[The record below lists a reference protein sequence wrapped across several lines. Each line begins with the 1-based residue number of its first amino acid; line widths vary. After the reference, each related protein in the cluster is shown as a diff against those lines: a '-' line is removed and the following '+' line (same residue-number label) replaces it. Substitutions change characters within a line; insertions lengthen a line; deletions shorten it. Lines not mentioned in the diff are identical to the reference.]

1 VRRWRWVGFGGSAL
15 VAAAAY
21 VVGANVGPVPA
32 GQVALSTRPTHLLGL
47 AGWLV
52 GAAALVFSWL
62 AIARAAPRTTPT
74 AATSSK
80 SRPPGA
86 TEVATSSEL
95 RGSWGGRAGRG
106 ASTGWLIATGAL
118 WALPLLVAPPLGS
131 RDIFAYACQ
140 GAAYAHGLD
149 PYSIGAQASS
159 CRWAAAVPELWR
171 GTPAPYGPLWLPL
184 AAGAASLAGASLWAA
199 VTVLRML
206 ALAGLVL
213 AGWCLHRLARQCG
226 VDPRT
231 ALWLGLLSPLV
242 LVHAV
247 SGAHN
252 DALVTG
258 LVLAGLVV
266 AVAGRPATGSR
277 RLLYAAGCGAIFGL
291 ALAVKVTAVVAAPFA
306 LLLLAPAEAGRP
318 GWAHG
323 SGQPGGAGWA
333 GGASGRGDPGAA
345 DWPGADDW
353 LGTAGRI
360 SAAGG
365 LGAVGG
371 IGGIDEFGAAGWPSR
386 GGSRRFG
393 LVAVPFIVAA
403 LGCYAV
409 LSVATGLG
417 LGWISALG
425 PTTSMVQWTSLPT
438 GLGMAVGY
446 LLRVFGVHNGYAT
459 AVSVARW
466 FGTITLGA
474 VLVTLFVR
482 AWLASSTVAILRL
495 TAAALTVTALLS
507 PVFYPW
513 YALTALA
520 LWAYCVDSARAR
532 TVLASVTVVLV
543 FLVLPDG
550 YGLAVATKLPGALLD
565 VVAVCAAIWYLRHRA
580 ARRAADHAR
589 GTGPTGGSGRTAD
602 RWPGPS

>member
-1 VRRWRWVGFGGSAL
+1 MRRWRWVGFGGSAL

-32 GQVALSTRPTHLLGL
+32 GRVALSTRPTHLLGL

-52 GAAALVFSWL
+52 GAAALVISWL
-62 AIARAAPRTTPT
+62 TIA
-74 AATSSK
+74 
-80 SRPPGA
+80 
-86 TEVATSSEL
+86 
-95 RGSWGGRAGRG
+95 GRARRGG
-106 ASTGWLIATGAL
+106 ASTGWLLVTAAL

-131 RDIFAYACQ
+131 RDVFAYACQ
-140 GAAYAHGLD
+140 GAAYAHGFD

-159 CRWAAAVPELWR
+159 CRWSAAVPELWR

-199 VTVLRML
+199 VTALRIL

-213 AGWCLHRLARQCG
+213 AGWCLYKLARQCG

-231 ALWLGLLSPLV
+231 GLWLGLLSPLV
-242 LVHAV
+242 LVQAV

-252 DALVTG
+252 DALATG

-277 RLLYAAGCGAIFGL
+277 RWLYAAGCGAIFGL
-291 ALAVKVTAVVAAPFA
+291 ALAVKVVTVVAAPFA
-306 LLLLAPAEAGRP
+306 LVLLAPVDASRLGAAQR
-318 GWAHG
+318 
-323 SGQPGGAGWA
+323 SGESGPA
-333 GGASGRGDPGAA
+333 GGTSGPDAA
-345 DWPGADDW
+345 DWSAADWLGATDG
-353 LGTAGRI
+353 LGTAG
-360 SAAGG
+360 G
-365 LGAVGG
+365 LGELGV
-371 IGGIDEFGAAGWPSR
+371 AGWPSP
-386 GGSRRFG
+386 GTSRRFG
-393 LVAVPFIVAA
+393 LVTVPFLVAA

-409 LSVATGLG
+409 LSAATGLG

-446 LLRVFGVHNGYAT
+446 LLRAFGVHNGYT
-459 AVSVARW
+459 MAVSVARW
-466 FGTITLGA
+466 LGTITLA
-474 VLVTLFVR
+474 VALVTLFVR
-482 AWLASSTVAILRL
+482 AWLANSTVAILRL
-495 TAAALTVTALLS
+495 TAAALTVTALLG

-520 LWAYCVDSARAR
+520 LWACCTDGARAR
-532 TVLASVTVVLV
+532 TILASVTVVLV

-565 VVAVCAAIWYLRHRA
+565 VVAVCAAVWYMRRRA
-580 ARRAADHAR
+580 ARQAADHAR
-589 GTGPTGGSGRTAD
+589 GAGPTGGSGRAAD